1 MLEPLTQS
9 LANSGTAMV
18 SILIPAFN
26 AGPWIRQCVDSAL
39 AQTYPVKEVLI
50 VDDGSTDDTLD
61 ILHSYGTRVRVMDG
75 PHAGGN
81 FARNRLLEL
90 ASGEW
95 LQYLDADDYLLP
107 HKVASQMRRVT
118 DTPDLDMVYSPVILR
133 EEKAGTEKVLAM
145 NDDTDLPLHYIRW
158 SGLNTNGFLWRRS
171 SLLTVG
177 GWKNDQP
184 TCQEHELLL
193 RLMEAGQHN
202 FSLVNRP
209 GAVYRINHTTSV
221 SSKNPLQTLQLQMD
235 LLDRLQEYLTRHK
248 LLTRR
253 HRKAFYSKRLQAARA
268 VWKADPVL
276 AKKLAAHARSTGT
289 WWISS
294 SPALPLPYQLVARI
308 FGFGASERL
317 AAFKRSM
324 AVPESGNAGNT

>member
-1 MLEPLTQS
+1 
-9 LANSGTAMV
+9 MV

-50 VDDGSTDDTLD
+50 VDDGSTDDTLE
-61 ILHSYGTRVRVMDG
+61 ILRSYGTRVRVIDG

-107 HKVASQMRRVT
+107 HKITAQMLRVT
-118 DTPDLDMVYSPVILR
+118 ETPNLDMVYSPVILR
-133 EEKAGTEKVLAM
+133 EENAGTEKLLAM
-145 NDDTDLPLHYIRW
+145 NDDADLSLHYIRW

-171 SLLTVG
+171 SLLKVG

-184 TCQEHELLL
+184 ACQEHELVL
-193 RLMEAGQHN
+193 RLIEADQQR
-202 FSLVNRP
+202 FSLVNLP
-209 GAVYRINHTTSV
+209 GAVYRTNHATSV
-221 SSKNPLQTLQLQMD
+221 SSRNPLRTLQLQMD
-235 LLDRLQEYLTRHK
+235 LLDRLQEYLTRHR
-248 LLTRR
+248 LLTHR
-253 HRKAFYSKRLQAARA
+253 HCKAFYSRRLQAARA
-268 VWKADPVL
+268 VWTTDTVL
-276 AKKLAAHARSTGT
+276 AKKLATHAKSTGT
-289 WWISS
+289 WWILS
-294 SPALPLPYQLVARI
+294 SPALPLHYQLIAHV

-317 AAFKRSM
+317 ADLKRSI
-324 AVPESGNAGNT
+324 AIPESGNAGNT